1 MLNHIDIMGRLCAD
15 PELRHTPT
23 NVPVCTFRIAND
35 TGRKDG
41 DGNRITRFVTCV
53 AWRGRGEFAV
63 KYLTKGRLVVVEGE
77 LDIREYTDRDGV
89 KRREPE
95 IVVSEIHFADSK
107 RGGDQQDEA
116 PEYSGPSDGDPGV
129 YDDDGKPLPF

>member
-1 MLNHIDIMGRLCAD
+1 MLNHIDLMGRLCAD

-35 TGRKDG
+35 TGRKDR

-53 AWRGRGEFAV
+53 AWRNRGEFAA
-63 KYLTKGRLVVVEGE
+63 KYLAKGRLVVVEGE

-95 IVVSEIHFADSK
+95 IVVAAIHFADSK
-107 RGGDQQDEA
+107 PAGDQQGEA
-116 PEYSGPSDGDPGV
+116 PECTGPADDGFTE
-129 YDDDGKPLPF
+129 YDDDGHPLPF